1 MVSHRGFVSL
11 ITNDV
16 ERVFMCLVVICVFFF
31 KFLLSFLYLCFKI
44 WLLDLLNCEF
54 FILNLDICFESVL
67 KRRFTYFDGFNFFF
81 PL

>member
-1 MVSHRGFVSL
+1 MY
-11 ITNDV
+11 
-16 ERVFMCLVVICVFFF
+16 FFF

-67 KRRFTYFDGFNFFF
+67 KRFTNFDGFNFFF
-81 PL
+81 LL